1 MRQPV
6 LAVSL
11 LLALIAPSPTVLGQ
25 PPTPPSGHWVGSIQI
40 PGQPLDIEID
50 LARKAAD
57 WEGTI
62 SIPVQGL
69 KGFPISAIAVQGDTV
84 SFTMKGVPGD
94 PAFTGK
100 VSSDAKSITGD
111 FSQGG
116 GTVPFTLARTGDATI
131 EAPPK
136 STPITK
142 DIEGSWEGGLD
153 VNGKILRL
161 VLKLS
166 NGADKGGTG
175 TLISVD
181 QGGGEIPLTAV
192 MQTGSHVKVVIRSI
206 AGSYEGDLKDGQL
219 IGTWTQG
226 PGNLPLVFKRPVK

>member
-1 MRQPV
+1 MRDRL
-6 LAVSL
+6 LALSL
-11 LLALIAPSPTVLGQ
+11 LLAWIAPSPTVLGQ
-25 PPTPPSGHWVGSIQI
+25 APTPPSGHWVGSIQI

-50 LARKAAD
+50 LAKKAAE

-94 PAFTGK
+94 PTFTGK
-100 VSSDAKSITGD
+100 VSSDAKSISGD

>member
-1 MRQPV
+1 MRDRL
-6 LAVSL
+6 LALSL
-11 LLALIAPSPTVLGQ
+11 LLAWIAPSPTVLAQ
-25 PPTPPSGHWVGSIQI
+25 APTPPSGHWKGSIQV

-50 LARKAAD
+50 LAKGAAE

-94 PAFTGK
+94 PTFTGK